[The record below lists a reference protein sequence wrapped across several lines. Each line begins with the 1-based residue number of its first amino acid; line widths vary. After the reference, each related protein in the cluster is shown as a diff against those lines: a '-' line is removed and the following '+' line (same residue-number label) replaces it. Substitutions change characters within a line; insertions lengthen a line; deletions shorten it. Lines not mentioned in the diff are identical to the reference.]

1 MEYMGTM
8 QSSEYMDEDLLP
20 TSTNPQANSIAA
32 QEANRRMDNFI
43 SIACHELKTP
53 LTSIKGFIQL
63 SSRRLQH
70 LKNSQN
76 SEQASSEI
84 ASIHSL
90 LSRTSSQIE
99 RLNNLMND
107 FLDVTRL
114 QSDQIE
120 LNQISC
126 DLVTITRQVVQHKQS
141 LHPERVLQLLD
152 PIPEKLP
159 IIADPQRIGQ
169 VIANYLS
176 NALKYAVATKPISIR
191 LENTGLNAMLSVIDR
206 GPGLPKA
213 EQQQIWQ
220 RFYRVEEIEVQ
231 NGSDIGLGLGLYL
244 NETIIQK
251 HQGQIGVESQPGQ
264 GSRFWFSLPLAMPTH
279 PES

>member
-8 QSSEYMDEDLLP
+8 QSSEYIDEDLLP

-63 SSRRLQH
+63 STRRLQH

-76 SEQASSEI
+76 SEQASTEI
-84 ASIHSL
+84 ASIHTL
-90 LSRTSSQIE
+90 LSRTNSQIE

-107 FLDVTRL
+107 FLDVARL

-120 LNQISC
+120 LNRTSC

-141 LHPERVLQLLD
+141 LHPKRVLQLLD

-176 NALKYAVATKPISIR
+176 NSLKYTVATKPIIIQ

-206 GPGLPKA
+206 GPGLSKA

-220 RFYRVEEIEVQ
+220 RFYRVEGIEVQ

-244 NETIIQK
+244 NETIIKK
-251 HQGQIGVESQPGQ
+251 HQGQIGVESQPEQ

>member
-120 LNQISC
+120 LNRISC